1 MTCQIQ
7 RRAIHP
13 PNTTLSVNRGGRVPA
28 VRRSVPRMPRDGVAR
43 AGFTLVEI
51 LIAGVVLLVGLLAL
65 TTAGGA
71 IVKLEHRGRRLAR
84 AAAAA
89 ESRLET
95 LRSLGCTAASGAGD
109 DGNGLRE
116 QWGVQPLMP
125 RTVELV
131 DSVTHD
137 VEYGATRERS
147 HLFRSAAPC

>member
-1 MTCQIQ
+1 MTCQIP
-7 RRAIHP
+7 RRAIRP
-13 PNTTLSVNRGGRVPA
+13 SSATPSVNRGGRVTA
-28 VRRSVPRMPRDGVAR
+28 VRRSVLRMPRDGVAR

-71 IVKLEHRGRRLAR
+71 VVKLEYRGRRLAR

-89 ESRLET
+89 ESRLEM
-95 LRSLGCTAASGAGD
+95 LRSLGCAATSGVGD
-109 DGNGLRE
+109 DNNGLRE

-147 HLFRSAAPC
+147 HLFRSATLC